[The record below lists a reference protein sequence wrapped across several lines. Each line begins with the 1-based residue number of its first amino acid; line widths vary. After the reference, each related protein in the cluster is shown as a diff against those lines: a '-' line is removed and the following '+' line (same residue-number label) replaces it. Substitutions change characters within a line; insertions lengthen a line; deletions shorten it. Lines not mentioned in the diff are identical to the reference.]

1 LAWIDH
7 LSKQEDDS
15 GTLERVYASSRS
27 RVGDVAQILQ
37 VMSPRPDL
45 LEKFIDFYVQLMHRS
60 VGLSRAER
68 EWVAV
73 LTSQH
78 NDCHY

>member
-1 LAWIDH
+1 MARIDH
-7 LSKQEDDS
+7 VTEDQDDS
-15 GTLERVYASSRS
+15 EILSRVYADSRS
-27 RVGDVAQILQ
+27 RAGDVAQILK

-45 LEKFIDFYVQLMHRS
+45 LEKFLDFYVQLMHHS
-60 VGLSRAER
+60 SGLSRAER